1 MIFRDNLG
9 KDEFNTFV
17 NDKIGGSFT
26 QNYAWAKFKENN
38 GGIRSYLVGMEDDE
52 GNLVAASMLLYAYK
66 RKIKNVYAPSGP
78 VLDYGNEKIV
88 KTFFEYLTDFVKKL
102 GAEVLEIEPAYVI
115 REYNKKIEV
124 TKEYDESIVKTLE
137 SIGFNH
143 LGYVGQVAGYQLR
156 YTSIIDLS
164 KEQDELIGGFAKDKK
179 KLLNRNEKYF
189 KIKVEDAE
197 LDDLVYLEKFR
208 RQLSEKKDFKLES
221 NNYYR
226 DCYLTFKEYED
237 ARIIKA
243 VINFKEIKKTITE
256 ELKVLKEELKTS
268 KKPKDVE
275 NVINS
280 LEQKLLEIADFSKK
294 HENEDDIIVGIGL
307 IVYVGKRATY
317 IYEHTDK
324 ELGNFGIPT
333 IMLNE
338 LITDSKE
345 RGCIEF
351 DMLGLPNPNYKD
363 NKNYSITEFK
373 ISFGGNIIE
382 YVGVFVKPVK
392 KISFFVKNFMKNISY
407 NIRGIANERK

>member
-1 MIFRDNLG
+1 MVFRDNLE
-9 KDEFNTFV
+9 KDEFNSFV
-17 NDKIGGSFT
+17 NDKVGGSFT
-26 QNYAWAKFKENN
+26 QNFAWAKFKENN
-38 GGIRSYLVGMEDDE
+38 GGIKTYLVGMEDDK
-52 GNLVAASMLLYAYK
+52 GRLVAVSMLLYAYK

-78 VLDYGNEKIV
+78 VLDYGNREIV
-88 KTFFEYLTDFVKKL
+88 KAFFDYLTDFVKKL

-115 REYNKKIEV
+115 REYNKKLEV
-124 TKEYDESIVKTLE
+124 INEYDDNIVKNLE
-137 SIGFNH
+137 SVGFGH

-156 YTSIIDLS
+156 YTSIIDLT
-164 KEQDELIGGFAKDKK
+164 KTEEELVNGFAKDKK

-189 KIKVEDAE
+189 NIKVEDAE
-197 LDDLVYLEKFR
+197 LEDLVYLEKFR

-226 DCYLTFKEYED
+226 ECYEVFKEHED

-243 VINFKEIKKTITE
+243 VINFKEIEKTISE
-256 ELKVLKEELKTS
+256 ELKSLKEELKTS
-268 KKPKDVE
+268 KKTKDVE

-280 LEQKLLEIADFSKK
+280 LEQKLVEIADFSKK
-294 HENEDDIIVGIGL
+294 HENESGIIVGIGL

-338 LITDSKE
+338 LILDSKN
-345 RGCIEF
+345 RGCVEF
-351 DMLGLPNPNYKD
+351 DMLGLPNPNYKN

-382 YVGVFVKPVK
+382 YVGVFIKPVK
-392 KISFFVKNFMKNISY
+392 KVKFFVKNFMKNVTY
-407 NIRGIANERK
+407 NMRGIANERK